1 MDTFLEKILEMLV
14 KHAPTLVMSA
24 RRLQRE
30 KRIKDNPN
38 TIKLEQMNRQGPSGQ
53 TRPIYLKNPTK
64 FDNLINK
71 GIENKGEPID
81 LNKTVK
87 DYEKSFDY
95 YEQAEN
101 LEPDEEAF
109 IHKLR
114 ANVGIDIGIN
124 YYIKALETE
133 KHNRAVSQTVIRE
146 LGEISEFLKDLQDS
160 YTKKPESESEDT

>member
-1 MDTFLEKILEMLV
+1 MDSIIEILLMLV
-14 KHAPTLVMSA
+14 KHAPTLVGSA
-24 RRLQRE
+24 RKLQRE

-38 TIKLEQMNRQGPSGQ
+38 TIKLEQMDRQGPSGP
-53 TRPIYLKNPTK
+53 TMPIYLKNPTE

-146 LGEISEFLKDLQDS
+146 LGEISEFLKKLQDS
-160 YTKKPESESEDT
+160 YTKKPESESEDP

>member
-1 MDTFLEKILEMLV
+1 MDPIIEKILEMLF
-14 KHAPTLVMSA
+14 KHAPTLVRSA
-24 RRLQRE
+24 RKLQRE

-38 TIKLEQMNRQGPSGQ
+38 TIKLEQMERQGPSGA
-53 TRPIYLKNPTK
+53 TMPIYLKNPTK

-146 LGEISEFLKDLQDS
+146 LGEISEFLKELQDS

>member
-1 MDTFLEKILEMLV
+1 MEPIIEKILEMLV
-14 KHAPTLVMSA
+14 KYAPTLVISA
-24 RRLQRE
+24 RKHQRE
-30 KRIKDNPN
+30 KRSKDNPN
-38 TIKLEQMNRQGPSGQ
+38 TIKLEEMDRQGPSGQ
-53 TRPIYLKNPTK
+53 TMPIYLKNPTK

-146 LGEISEFLKDLQDS
+146 LGEISEFLKQLQDS